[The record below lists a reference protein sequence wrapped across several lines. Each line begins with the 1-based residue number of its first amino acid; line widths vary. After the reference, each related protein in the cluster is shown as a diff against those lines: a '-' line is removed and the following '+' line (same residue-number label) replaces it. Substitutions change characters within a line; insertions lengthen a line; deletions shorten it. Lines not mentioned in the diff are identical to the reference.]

1 MNFYKLL
8 VDTNVNLIKNKFYFN
23 DFETINKKA
32 CFYFKIKTSLTN
44 S

>member
-1 MNFYKLL
+1 MSYI
-8 VDTNVNLIKNKFYFN
+8 VEIQDIVVKNKFYFN
-23 DFETINKKA
+23 DSKTINKKA